1 MTAGKYKV
9 LRALNTS
16 GTVTLAENTAD
27 GRKYVLKELPEESAA
42 IYRRISQLPPQ
53 ENLMR
58 VCEILSHGERSVAVC
73 EYIEGQPL
81 DELLSSGKAFPITEL
96 RRIISQLC
104 NAVEHLHRYGIIH
117 RDVTPK
123 NIILDENLHLTLID
137 FDISRKFSGN
147 REQDTTLYGTEGFAP
162 PEQYGFQETG
172 FTADIYALGVIMK
185 LLLNACPDCP
195 PAQEVLLRKIAA
207 KCTRFVPDKR
217 YRSVGAVRR
226 AVSRSRFVVP
236 TGISAV
242 SLAVLVGVL
251 AAVSLRNSD
260 GNMPPEISQAA
271 VSSPAETTT
280 VTTAQTTVATTVST
294 SVTTEKSVT
303 ETQITTTQSTTATTS
318 KPAATTAPTTSAA
331 TVSASITTEK
341 SVPATQTSSPQT
353 TTATALKPA
362 ATTARTTAATAQTT
376 APADIP
382 QELLPHKLHK
392 SDEDNPEK
400 ITVTTKLNE
409 QGLYEDYF
417 DYAFYDDPA
426 VHGEW
431 DYCAYIP
438 LESLNSTLTADY
450 IKSRSSDEVFIFS
463 ALNIGDNGECE
474 CFLSDGAK
482 MPCESRWTNGCLICD
497 YAEGTAA
504 QSLFEITIDGE
515 EFLFAALKTG
525 DFSLENKVYNYAVYT
540 RAE

>member
-1 MTAGKYKV
+1 MTAEKYKA

-27 GRKYVLKELPEESAA
+27 GRKYVLKELPGESAA
-42 IYRRISQLPPQ
+42 IYRRILVLPPQ
-53 ENLMR
+53 ENLMC
-58 VCEILSHGERSVAVC
+58 VCEILPHGERSVAVC

-81 DELLSSGKAFPITEL
+81 DELLSSGKAFPITAL

-162 PEQYGFQETG
+162 PEQYGFRETG

-185 LLLNACPDCP
+185 LLLNSCPDCP
-195 PAQEVLLRKIAA
+195 PVQEVMLRKIAA
-207 KCTRFVPDKR
+207 KCTQFVPDKR
-217 YRSVGAVRR
+217 YRSAGAVRR

-236 TGISAV
+236 AGISAA

-251 AAVSLRNSD
+251 AAVLLRNS
-260 GNMPPEISQAA
+260 GSNIPPEISQSA
-271 VSSPAETTT
+271 VSSPAETTA
-280 VTTAQTTVATTVST
+280 VTTAQTTSAMAVST
-294 SVTTEKSVT
+294 
-303 ETQITTTQSTTATTS
+303 
-318 KPAATTAPTTSAA
+318 
-331 TVSASITTEK
+331 SITTEK
-341 SVPATQTSSPQT
+341 SVPETQISTTQTTTVTTTAKTSKQAVSTAQT
-353 TTATALKPA
+353 TSTTTSKPAKTTTRTTATA
-362 ATTARTTAATAQTT
+362 AQTT
-376 APADIP
+376 APAEIP
-382 QELLPHKLHK
+382 QELLPHELHR
-392 SDEDNPEK
+392 SDEDNPDK
-400 ITVTTKLNE
+400 ITVTTRLNE

-426 VHGEW
+426 VHGKW

-438 LESLNSTLTADY
+438 LEALNSTLTADY
-450 IKSRSSDEVFIFS
+450 IRNRRSDEIFIFS
-463 ALNIGDNGECE
+463 ALNISDNGECE
-474 CFLSDGAK
+474 CFLSDGSK
-482 MPCESRWTNGCLICD
+482 TPCESRWTNGCLICD

-525 DFSLENKVYNYAVYT
+525 DFSRENKVYNYAVYT

>member
-1 MTAGKYKV
+1 MTAEKYKA
-9 LRALNTS
+9 LRVLNTS
-16 GTVTLAENTAD
+16 GTVTLAENAAD
-27 GRKYVLKELPEESAA
+27 GRKYVLKELPGESAP
-42 IYRRISQLPPQ
+42 IYRRISVLPPQ

-73 EYIEGQPL
+73 EYVEGQPL
-81 DELLSSGKAFPITEL
+81 DELLSSGKTFPIIAL

-104 NAVEHLHRYGIIH
+104 NAVERLHRYGIIH

-162 PEQYGFQETG
+162 PEQYGFRETG

-185 LLLNACPDCP
+185 LLLNSCPDCP
-195 PAQEVLLRKIAA
+195 PAQEVMLRKIAA

-217 YRSVGAVRR
+217 YRSAGAVRR

-236 TGISAV
+236 AGISAA

-251 AAVSLRNSD
+251 TVLSLRNY
-260 GNMPPEISQAA
+260 GENMPPEIPQVS
-271 VSSPAETTT
+271 VSSTSATTAI
-280 VTTAQTTVATTVST
+280 TTAQTTSVTTVGT
-294 SVTTEKSVT
+294 SITTEKSVP
-303 ETQITTTQSTTATTS
+303 ETMISTTQTTTATTTAQTSKQAVSTAQTTSTTTS
-318 KPAATTAPTTSAA
+318 KPAATTAL
-331 TVSASITTEK
+331 
-341 SVPATQTSSPQT
+341 
-353 TTATALKPA
+353 TTATA
-362 ATTARTTAATAQTT
+362 AQTT
-376 APADIP
+376 APAEIP
-382 QELLPHKLHK
+382 QELLPHELHR
-392 SDEDNPEK
+392 SDEDNPDK

-438 LESLNSTLTADY
+438 LEALNSTLTADY
-450 IKSRSSDEVFIFS
+450 IRSRSSDEIFIFS
-463 ALNIGDNGECE
+463 ALNISDNGECE
-474 CFLSDGAK
+474 CFLPDGIK
-482 MPCESRWTNGCLICD
+482 MSWKSRWTNGYLICD

-504 QSLFEITIDGE
+504 QCLFKITIDGE

-525 DFSLENKVYNYAVYT
+525 DFSRENMVYNYAVYT

>member
-1 MTAGKYKV
+1 MTAGKYKA

-16 GTVTLAENTAD
+16 GTVTLAENAAD
-27 GRKYVLKELPEESAA
+27 GRKYVLKELPRESAA
-42 IYRRISQLPPQ
+42 IYRRISELPPQ

-58 VCEILSHGERSVAVC
+58 VCEILLHGKRSVAVC

-81 DELLSSGKAFPITEL
+81 DELLSSGKTFPITAL

-162 PEQYGFQETG
+162 PEQYGFRETG

-185 LLLNACPDCP
+185 LLLNSCPDCP
-195 PAQEVLLRKIAA
+195 PSQEVMLRKIAA

-217 YRSVGAVRR
+217 YRSAGAVRR
-226 AVSRSRFVVP
+226 AVVRSQFAVP
-236 TGISAV
+236 AGISAA

-251 AAVSLRNSD
+251 AAVLLRNSG
-260 GNMPPEISQAA
+260 GNIPPGISQVA
-271 VSSPAETTT
+271 VSSTNATTAI
-280 VTTAQTTVATTVST
+280 TTAQTT
-294 SVTTEKSVT
+294 
-303 ETQITTTQSTTATTS
+303 
-318 KPAATTAPTTSAA
+318 SAMA
-331 TVSASITTEK
+331 VGTSITTEK
-341 SVPATQTSSPQT
+341 SVPETQISNTQT
-353 TTATALKPA
+353 TTAMISKPA
-362 ATTARTTAATAQTT
+362 TTTARTTVTTAQPT

-382 QELLPHKLHK
+382 QELLPHELHR
-392 SDEDNPEK
+392 SDEDNPDK

-431 DYCAYIP
+431 NYCAYIP
-438 LESLNSTLTADY
+438 LEALNSTLTAYY
-450 IKSRSSDEVFIFS
+450 IRNRKSDEVFIFS

-474 CFLSDGAK
+474 CFLSDGSK
-482 MPCESRWTNGCLICD
+482 TPCESRWTNGYLICE
-497 YAEGTAA
+497 YAEGPAA
-504 QSLFEITIDGE
+504 QCLFEITIDGE

-525 DFSLENKVYNYAVYT
+525 DFSRENKVYNYAVYT

>member
-1 MTAGKYKV
+1 MTAGKYKA

-27 GRKYVLKELPEESAA
+27 GIKYVLKELTGESAA
-42 IYRRISQLPPQ
+42 IYRRISELPPQ

-58 VCEILSHGERSVAVC
+58 VCEIFPHGERSVAVC
-73 EYIEGQPL
+73 EYVEGQPL
-81 DELLSSGKAFPITEL
+81 DELLSSGKTFPITAL

-123 NIILDENLHLTLID
+123 NVILDENLHLTLID

-162 PEQYGFQETG
+162 PEQYGFRETG

-195 PAQEVLLRKIAA
+195 PVQEVMLRKIAA

-217 YRSVGAVRR
+217 YRSAGKIRR

-236 TGISAV
+236 AGISAA

-251 AAVSLRNSD
+251 TAVLLRNY
-260 GNMPPEISQAA
+260 GENMPPEIPQTS
-271 VSSPAETTT
+271 VSSPAETTA
-280 VTTAQTTVATTVST
+280 VTTVQ
-294 SVTTEKSVT
+294 
-303 ETQITTTQSTTATTS
+303 
-318 KPAATTAPTTSAA
+318 TTSATA
-331 TVSASITTEK
+331 VSTSITTEK
-341 SVPATQTSSPQT
+341 SVAETQISNAQTTPTTTPTQTS
-353 TTATALKPA
+353 KPA
-362 ATTARTTAATAQTT
+362 VTTAQTT
-376 APADIP
+376 SATTSKPAETTDRTNATTAPAEIP
-382 QELLPHKLHK
+382 QELLPHELHR
-392 SDEDNPEK
+392 SDEDNPDK

-409 QGLYEDYF
+409 QGIYEDYF
-417 DYAFYDDPA
+417 NYAFYDDPA

-431 DYCAYIP
+431 NYCTYIP
-438 LESLNSTLTADY
+438 LEALNSTLTAEY
-450 IKSRSSDEVFIFS
+450 IRNRRSDEIFIFS

-474 CFLSDGAK
+474 CFLSDGSK
-482 MPCESRWTNGCLICD
+482 TPCESRWTNGYLICD

-504 QSLFEITIDGE
+504 QCLFEITIDGE
-515 EFLFAALKTG
+515 DFLFAALKTG
-525 DFSLENKVYNYAVYT
+525 DFSRENKVYNYAVYT

>member
-1 MTAGKYKV
+1 MTAGKYKA

-16 GTVTLAENTAD
+16 GTVTLAENAAD
-27 GRKYVLKELPEESAA
+27 GRKYVLKELPKESAP
-42 IYRRISQLPPQ
+42 IYRRISELPPQ

-58 VCEILSHGERSVAVC
+58 VCEILLHGERSVAVC
-73 EYIEGQPL
+73 EYVEGQPL
-81 DELLSSGKAFPITEL
+81 DEFLSSGKAFPTAEL

-123 NIILDENLHLTLID
+123 NIILDENLHITLID

-162 PEQYGFQETG
+162 PEQYGFRETG

-185 LLLNACPDCP
+185 LLLNSCPDCP
-195 PAQEVLLRKIAA
+195 PVQEVLLRKIAA

-217 YRSVGAVRR
+217 YGSAGAVRR

-236 TGISAV
+236 AGISAA

-251 AAVSLRNSD
+251 AVLSLQNY
-260 GNMPPEISQAA
+260 GENMPPEIQQVS
-271 VSSPAETTT
+271 VSSTSATTAI
-280 VTTAQTTVATTVST
+280 TTAQTTSVTTVST
-294 SVTTEKSVT
+294 
-303 ETQITTTQSTTATTS
+303 
-318 KPAATTAPTTSAA
+318 
-331 TVSASITTEK
+331 SITTEK
-341 SVPATQTSSPQT
+341 SVPETQISTAQT
-353 TTATALKPA
+353 TSATTSKPA
-362 ATTARTTAATAQTT
+362 AATAQTT
-376 APADIP
+376 ASAEIP
-382 QELLPHKLHK
+382 QDLLPHELHR
-392 SDEDNPEK
+392 SDEDNPDK

-417 DYAFYDDPA
+417 NYAFYDDPA

-431 DYCAYIP
+431 DYCTYIP
-438 LESLNSTLTADY
+438 LEALNSTLTADY
-450 IKSRSSDEVFIFS
+450 IRSRSSEEVFIFS
-463 ALNIGDNGECE
+463 ALNISDNGECE
-474 CFLSDGAK
+474 CFLSDGSK
-482 MPCESRWTNGCLICD
+482 TPCESRWTNGYLICD

-525 DFSLENKVYNYAVYT
+525 DFSRENKVHNYAVYT

>member
-1 MTAGKYKV
+1 MTAGKYKA

-27 GRKYVLKELPEESAA
+27 GRKYVLKELPEESAP
-42 IYRRISQLPPQ
+42 IYRQISQLPPQ
-53 ENLMR
+53 ENLMQVREIFRQNER
-58 VCEILSHGERSVAVC
+58 VIAVC
-73 EYIEGQPL
+73 EYVEGQPL
-81 DELLSSGKAFPITEL
+81 DELLSSGKTFPTAEL

-162 PEQYGFQETG
+162 PEQYGFRETG

-185 LLLNACPDCP
+185 LMLNSCPDCP
-195 PAQEVLLRKIAA
+195 PAQEVMLRKIAA

-217 YRSVGAVRR
+217 YRSAGAVRR

-236 TGISAV
+236 AGISAA
-242 SLAVLVGVL
+242 SLAVLVGALAVL
-251 AAVSLRNSD
+251 SLRNY
-260 GNMPPEISQAA
+260 GENMPPEIPQVS
-271 VSSPAETTT
+271 VSSTNATTAT
-280 VTTAQTTVATTVST
+280 TTAQTTSATTVGT
-294 SVTTEKSVT
+294 
-303 ETQITTTQSTTATTS
+303 
-318 KPAATTAPTTSAA
+318 
-331 TVSASITTEK
+331 SITTEK
-341 SVPATQTSSPQT
+341 SVPETQISTAQT
-353 TTATALKPA
+353 TTAMPSKPA
-362 ATTARTTAATAQTT
+362 VITARTTATTAQTT
-376 APADIP
+376 APAEIP
-382 QELLPHKLHK
+382 QELLPHKLHR
-392 SDEDNPEK
+392 SDEDNPDK

-431 DYCAYIP
+431 NYCTYIP
-438 LESLNSTLTADY
+438 LEALNSTLTADY
-450 IKSRSSDEVFIFS
+450 IRSRSSDEVFIFS

-474 CFLSDGAK
+474 CYLSDGSK
-482 MPCESRWTNGCLICD
+482 TPCESRWTNGCLICD
-497 YAEGTAA
+497 YAEGTVV
-504 QSLFEITIDGE
+504 QDLFEITIDGE

-525 DFSLENKVYNYAVYT
+525 DFSRENKVYNYAVYT

>member
-1 MTAGKYKV
+1 MTAEKYKA

-27 GRKYVLKELPEESAA
+27 GRKYVLKELPGESAA
-42 IYRRISQLPPQ
+42 MYRRISELPPQ
-53 ENLMR
+53 ENLMQVR
-58 VCEILSHGERSVAVC
+58 EIFRQNERTIAVC
-73 EYIEGQPL
+73 GFIEGQPL
-81 DELLSSGKAFPITEL
+81 DEFLSSGKAFPITEL

-123 NIILDENLHLTLID
+123 NVILDENLHLTLID

-162 PEQYGFQETG
+162 PEQYGFRETG

-195 PAQEVLLRKIAA
+195 PAQEVMLRKIAA

-217 YRSVGAVRR
+217 YRSAGAVRR
-226 AVSRSRFVVP
+226 AAVRSQFAVP
-236 TGISAV
+236 AGISVA

-251 AAVSLRNSD
+251 AVLSLRNHDENVS
-260 GNMPPEISQAA
+260 PEIPQAT
-271 VSSPAETTT
+271 VSSPVETTA
-280 VTTAQTTVATTVST
+280 VTTAQTTSATAVGT
-294 SVTTEKSVT
+294 SVTTEKSVP
-303 ETQITTTQSTTATTS
+303 ETQVSTT
-318 KPAATTAPTTSAA
+318 
-331 TVSASITTEK
+331 
-341 SVPATQTSSPQT
+341 QT
-353 TTATALKPA
+353 TTATTTAQTSKQAVTTAQTTSTTNSKPA
-362 ATTARTTAATAQTT
+362 VTTARTTATTAQTT
-376 APADIP
+376 APAEIV
-382 QELLPHKLHK
+382 QELLPHELNR
-392 SDEDNPEK
+392 SDEDNPDK

-431 DYCAYIP
+431 DYCTYLP

-450 IKSRSSDEVFIFS
+450 IRNRKSDEIFIFS
-463 ALNIGDNGECE
+463 ALTIGDNGECE
-474 CFLSDGAK
+474 CFLSDGSK
-482 MPCESRWTNGCLICD
+482 TPCESRWTNGCLICD

-525 DFSLENKVYNYAVYT
+525 DFSRENKVYNYAVYT

>member
-1 MTAGKYKV
+1 MTAGKYKA

-16 GTVTLAENTAD
+16 GTVTLAENSAD
-27 GRKYVLKELPEESAA
+27 GIKYVLKELPEESAP

-58 VCEILSHGERSVAVC
+58 VCEILPHGERSVAVC

-81 DELLSSGKAFPITEL
+81 DELLSSGKTFPITAL

-162 PEQYGFQETG
+162 PEQYGFRETG

-185 LLLNACPDCP
+185 LLLNSCPDCP
-195 PAQEVLLRKIAA
+195 PAQEVMLRKIAA
-207 KCTRFVPDKR
+207 KCTQFVPDKR
-217 YRSVGAVRR
+217 YMSAGAVRR
-226 AVSRSRFVVP
+226 AVVRSQFAVP
-236 TGISAV
+236 AGISVA

-251 AAVSLRNSD
+251 TVLSLRNY
-260 GNMPPEISQAA
+260 GENMPPEIPQVS
-271 VSSPAETTT
+271 VSSTSAITTI
-280 VTTAQTTVATTVST
+280 TTAQTTSATTVST
-294 SVTTEKSVT
+294 
-303 ETQITTTQSTTATTS
+303 
-318 KPAATTAPTTSAA
+318 
-331 TVSASITTEK
+331 SITTEK
-341 SVPATQTSSPQT
+341 SVPETQISTTQT
-353 TTATALKPA
+353 TTATTTAQTSKQAVSTAQTTSTTTSKPA
-362 ATTARTTAATAQTT
+362 AATAQTT
-376 APADIP
+376 APAEIP
-382 QELLPHKLHK
+382 QELLPHELHK
-392 SDEDNPEK
+392 SDEDNPDK
-400 ITVTTKLNE
+400 ITVTTRLNE

-417 DYAFYDDPA
+417 NYAFYDDTA

-431 DYCAYIP
+431 DYCTYIP
-438 LESLNSTLTADY
+438 LETLNSTLTADY
-450 IKSRSSDEVFIFS
+450 IRNRKSDEIFIFS
-463 ALNIGDNGECE
+463 ALNISDNGECE
-474 CFLSDGAK
+474 CFLSDGSK
-482 MPCESRWTNGCLICD
+482 TPCESRWTNGYLICE
-497 YAEGTAA
+497 YGEGTAA

-525 DFSLENKVYNYAVYT
+525 DFSRENKVYNYAVYT

>member
-1 MTAGKYKV
+1 MTAGKYKA

-27 GRKYVLKELPEESAA
+27 GRKYVLKELHGESAA
-42 IYRRISQLPPQ
+42 IYRRISELPPQ

-58 VCEILSHGERSVAVC
+58 VCEILPHGERSVAVC

-81 DELLSSGKAFPITEL
+81 DEFLSSGKAFPITEL

-123 NIILDENLHLTLID
+123 NVILDENLHLTLID

-162 PEQYGFQETG
+162 PEQYGFRETG

-185 LLLNACPDCP
+185 LLLNSCPDCP
-195 PAQEVLLRKIAA
+195 PVQEVMLRKIAA

-217 YRSVGAVRR
+217 YRSAGAVRR

-236 TGISAV
+236 AGISAA

-251 AAVSLRNSD
+251 AVLSLRNY
-260 GNMPPEISQAA
+260 GENMPPEIPQTS
-271 VSSPAETTT
+271 VSSPAETTA
-280 VTTAQTTVATTVST
+280 VTTAQTTSAMAVST
-294 SVTTEKSVT
+294 
-303 ETQITTTQSTTATTS
+303 
-318 KPAATTAPTTSAA
+318 
-331 TVSASITTEK
+331 SITTEK
-341 SVPATQTSSPQT
+341 SVPETQISTAQT
-353 TTATALKPA
+353 TTATTSAQTSKQAVTTAQTTSTTTSKPA
-362 ATTARTTAATAQTT
+362 AATAQTT
-376 APADIP
+376 ASAEIP
-382 QELLPHKLHK
+382 QELLPHELHK
-392 SDEDNPEK
+392 SDEDNPDK
-400 ITVTTKLNE
+400 ITVTTKPNE

-438 LESLNSTLTADY
+438 LEALNSTLTADY
-450 IKSRSSDEVFIFS
+450 IRSRSSDEVFIFS

-474 CFLSDGAK
+474 CFLSDGSK
-482 MPCESRWTNGCLICD
+482 TPCESRWTNGYLICD

-504 QSLFEITIDGE
+504 QCLFEITIDGE
-515 EFLFAALKTG
+515 DFLFAALKTG
-525 DFSLENKVYNYAVYT
+525 DFSRENKVYNYAVYT

>member
-1 MTAGKYKV
+1 MTAEKYKA

-27 GRKYVLKELPEESAA
+27 GRKYVLKELSEESAA
-42 IYRRISQLPPQ
+42 IYCRISELPPQ

-58 VCEILSHGERSVAVC
+58 VCEILLHGERSVAVC
-73 EYIEGQPL
+73 EYVEGQPL

-162 PEQYGFQETG
+162 PEQYGFRETG

-185 LLLNACPDCP
+185 LLLNSCPDCP
-195 PAQEVLLRKIAA
+195 PAQEVMLRKIAA

-217 YRSVGAVRR
+217 YRSAGAVRR

-236 TGISAV
+236 AGISAA

-251 AAVSLRNSD
+251 TVLSLQNY
-260 GNMPPEISQAA
+260 GENMPPEIPQVS
-271 VSSPAETTT
+271 VSSTSATTAI
-280 VTTAQTTVATTVST
+280 TTAQTTSVTTVGT
-294 SVTTEKSVT
+294 SITTEKSVP
-303 ETQITTTQSTTATTS
+303 ETMISTTQTTTATTTAQTSKQAVSTAQTTSTTTS
-318 KPAATTAPTTSAA
+318 KPAATTAL
-331 TVSASITTEK
+331 
-341 SVPATQTSSPQT
+341 
-353 TTATALKPA
+353 TTATA
-362 ATTARTTAATAQTT
+362 AQTT
-376 APADIP
+376 APAEIP
-382 QELLPHKLHK
+382 QELLPHELHR
-392 SDEDNPEK
+392 SDEDNPDK

-409 QGLYEDYF
+409 QELYEDYF

-426 VHGEW
+426 VHGKW

-438 LESLNSTLTADY
+438 LEALNSTLTADY
-450 IKSRSSDEVFIFS
+450 IRSRSSDEIFIFS
-463 ALNIGDNGECE
+463 ALNIGNSGECE
-474 CFLSDGAK
+474 CFLPDGTK
-482 MPCESRWTNGCLICD
+482 MSWKSRWTNGYLIGD

-525 DFSLENKVYNYAVYT
+525 DFSRENKVYNYAVYT

>member
-1 MTAGKYKV
+1 MTAGKYKA
-9 LRALNTS
+9 LRVLNTS

-27 GRKYVLKELPEESAA
+27 GRKYVLKELPGESAA
-42 IYRRISQLPPQ
+42 IYRCISELLPQ

-58 VCEILSHGERSVAVC
+58 VCEILLHGERSVAVC

-81 DELLSSGKAFPITEL
+81 DEFLSSGKAFPITAL

-104 NAVEHLHRYGIIH
+104 NAVGHLHRYGIIH

-162 PEQYGFQETG
+162 PEQYGFRETG

-185 LLLNACPDCP
+185 LLLNSCPDCP
-195 PAQEVLLRKIAA
+195 PAQEVMLRKIAA

-217 YRSVGAVRR
+217 YRSAGAVRR
-226 AVSRSRFVVP
+226 AVGRSRFAVP
-236 TGISAV
+236 AGISAA
-242 SLAVLVGVL
+242 SLAVMVGVL
-251 AAVSLRNSD
+251 AVLSLRNY
-260 GNMPPEISQAA
+260 GENMPPEIPQVS

-280 VTTAQTTVATTVST
+280 VTTAQTTSATTTAQT
-294 SVTTEKSVT
+294 SKQAV
-303 ETQITTTQSTTATTS
+303 TTTQTTSTTTS
-318 KPAATTAPTTSAA
+318 KPAKTTPRTTATTAPA
-331 TVSASITTEK
+331 E
-341 SVPATQTSSPQT
+341 
-353 TTATALKPA
+353 
-362 ATTARTTAATAQTT
+362 
-376 APADIP
+376 IP
-382 QELLPHKLHK
+382 QELLPHELHK
-392 SDEDNPEK
+392 SDEDNPDK
-400 ITVTTKLNE
+400 ITVTTRLNE

-426 VHGEW
+426 VHGKW

-438 LESLNSTLTADY
+438 LEALNSTLTADY
-450 IKSRSSDEVFIFS
+450 IRSRSSDEIFIFS
-463 ALNIGDNGECE
+463 ALNISDNGECE
-474 CFLSDGAK
+474 CFLSDGLK
-482 MPCESRWTNGCLICD
+482 TPCESRWTNGCLICD

-515 EFLFAALKTG
+515 DFLFAALKTG
-525 DFSLENKVYNYAVYT
+525 DFSRENKVYNYAVYT

>member
-1 MTAGKYKV
+1 MTAGKYKA

-16 GTVTLAENTAD
+16 GTVTLAENAAD
-27 GRKYVLKELPEESAA
+27 GRKYVLKELPGESAA
-42 IYRRISQLPPQ
+42 IYRRISELPPQ

-58 VCEILSHGERSVAVC
+58 VCEILLHGERPVAVC
-73 EYIEGQPL
+73 EYVEGQPL
-81 DELLSSGKAFPITEL
+81 DELLSSGKTFPITEL

-104 NAVEHLHRYGIIH
+104 NAVEQLHRYGIIH

-162 PEQYGFQETG
+162 PEQYGFRETG

-195 PAQEVLLRKIAA
+195 PAQEVVLRKIAA

-217 YRSVGAVRR
+217 YRSAGAVRR

-236 TGISAV
+236 AGISAA

-251 AAVSLRNSD
+251 TVLSLQNY
-260 GNMPPEISQAA
+260 GENMPQEIPQIS
-271 VSSPAETTT
+271 VSSTSATTAI
-280 VTTAQTTVATTVST
+280 TTAQTTSVTTIGT
-294 SVTTEKSVT
+294 SITTEKSVP
-303 ETQITTTQSTTATTS
+303 ETQISNTQTTTETTSLQTSKPAVSTAQTTSTTTS
-318 KPAATTAPTTSAA
+318 KPAATTA
-331 TVSASITTEK
+331 
-341 SVPATQTSSPQT
+341 
-353 TTATALKPA
+353 L
-362 ATTARTTAATAQTT
+362 TTAATAQTT
-376 APADIP
+376 APAEIP
-382 QELLPHKLHK
+382 QELLPHELHR
-392 SDEDNPEK
+392 SDEDNPDK

-417 DYAFYDDPA
+417 NYAFYDDPT
-426 VHGEW
+426 VHGKW

-438 LESLNSTLTADY
+438 LEALNSTLTADY
-450 IKSRSSDEVFIFS
+450 IRNRRSDEVFIFS
-463 ALNIGDNGECE
+463 ALNISDNGECE

-482 MPCESRWTNGCLICD
+482 MSWKSRWTNGYLICD

-525 DFSLENKVYNYAVYT
+525 DFSRENKVYNYAVYT

>member
-1 MTAGKYKV
+1 MTAGKYKA

-27 GRKYVLKELPEESAA
+27 GRKYVLKELPGESAA
-42 IYRRISQLPPQ
+42 IYRRISELPPQ

-58 VCEILSHGERSVAVC
+58 VHEIISHGERSVAVC
-73 EYIEGQPL
+73 EYVEGQPL
-81 DELLSSGKAFPITEL
+81 DELLSSGKTFPITEL

-123 NIILDENLHLTLID
+123 NVILDENLHLTLID

-162 PEQYGFQETG
+162 PEQYGFRETG

-185 LLLNACPDCP
+185 LLLNSCPDCP
-195 PAQEVLLRKIAA
+195 PAQEVMLRKIAA
-207 KCTRFVPDKR
+207 KCSRFVPDKR
-217 YRSVGAVRR
+217 YRSAGAVRR

-236 TGISAV
+236 AGISVA
-242 SLAVLVGVL
+242 SLAVLVGALAVL
-251 AAVSLRNSD
+251 SLRNY
-260 GNMPPEISQAA
+260 GENMPPEIPQVP

-280 VTTAQTTVATTVST
+280 ATTAQTTSATTTAQTSKQAVST
-294 SVTTEKSVT
+294 AQTT
-303 ETQITTTQSTTATTS
+303 STTTS
-318 KPAATTAPTTSAA
+318 KPA
-331 TVSASITTEK
+331 K
-341 SVPATQTSSPQT
+341 T
-353 TTATALKPA
+353 TT
-362 ATTARTTAATAQTT
+362 RTTAATAQTT
-376 APADIP
+376 APAEIP
-382 QELLPHKLHK
+382 QELLPHELHK
-392 SDEDNPEK
+392 SDEDNPDK
-400 ITVTTKLNE
+400 ITVTTRLNE

-431 DYCAYIP
+431 DYCTYIP
-438 LESLNSTLTADY
+438 LEALNSTLTADY
-450 IKSRSSDEVFIFS
+450 IRSRSSDEVFIFS

-474 CFLSDGAK
+474 CYLSDGSK
-482 MPCESRWTNGCLICD
+482 TPCESRWTNGYLICD

-525 DFSLENKVYNYAVYT
+525 DFSRENKVYNYAVYT

>member
-1 MTAGKYKV
+1 MTAGKYKA
-9 LRALNTS
+9 LWALNTS

-27 GRKYVLKELPEESAA
+27 GRKYVLKELLGESAP
-42 IYRRISQLPPQ
+42 IYRRISELPPQ

-58 VCEILSHGERSVAVC
+58 VCEIFPHGERSVAVC
-73 EYIEGQPL
+73 EYVEGQPI

-162 PEQYGFQETG
+162 PEQYGFRETG

-185 LLLNACPDCP
+185 LLLNSCPDCP

-217 YRSVGAVRR
+217 YRNAGALRR
-226 AVSRSRFVVP
+226 AVSRSRFIVP
-236 TGISAV
+236 AGISAA

-251 AAVSLRNSD
+251 AAVLLRNFG
-260 GNMPPEISQAA
+260 GNIPPDISQAA
-271 VSSPAETTT
+271 VISTNATTAI
-280 VTTAQTTVATTVST
+280 TTAQTTSATTVST
-294 SVTTEKSVT
+294 
-303 ETQITTTQSTTATTS
+303 
-318 KPAATTAPTTSAA
+318 
-331 TVSASITTEK
+331 SITTEK
-341 SVPATQTSSPQT
+341 SVPETQISNTQTTTETTSLQT
-353 TTATALKPA
+353 SKPAVTTAQTTSTMTSKPAETTTRTTATA
-362 ATTARTTAATAQTT
+362 AQTT
-376 APADIP
+376 APAEIP
-382 QELLPHKLHK
+382 HELLPHELHR
-392 SDEDNPEK
+392 SDEDNPDK

-417 DYAFYDDPA
+417 NYAFYDDPT

-438 LESLNSTLTADY
+438 LEALNSTLTADY
-450 IKSRSSDEVFIFS
+450 IRSHSSDEIFIFS
-463 ALNIGDNGECE
+463 ALNISDNGECE
-474 CFLSDGAK
+474 CFLSDGSK
-482 MPCESRWTNGCLICD
+482 TPCESRWTNGHLICE

-515 EFLFAALKTG
+515 DFLFAALKTG
-525 DFSLENKVYNYAVYT
+525 DFSRENKVHNYAVYT

>member
-1 MTAGKYKV
+1 MTAGKYKA

-27 GRKYVLKELPEESAA
+27 GRKYVLKELPGESAP
-42 IYRRISQLPPQ
+42 IYRQISQLPPQ

-58 VCEILSHGERSVAVC
+58 VCEILLHGERSVAVC
-73 EYIEGQPL
+73 GFIEGQPL
-81 DELLSSGKAFPITEL
+81 DELLSSGKTFPITAL

-162 PEQYGFQETG
+162 PEQYGFRETG
-172 FTADIYALGVIMK
+172 STADIYELGVIMK
-185 LLLNACPDCP
+185 LLLNSCPDCP
-195 PAQEVLLRKIAA
+195 PAQEVMLRKIAA
-207 KCTRFVPDKR
+207 KCSRFVPDKR
-217 YRSVGAVRR
+217 YRSAGAVRR

-236 TGISAV
+236 AGISAA
-242 SLAVLVGVL
+242 SLAVLLGVL
-251 AAVSLRNSD
+251 AVLSLRNY
-260 GNMPPEISQAA
+260 GENMPPEIPQTS
-271 VSSPAETTT
+271 VSSTNATTAI
-280 VTTAQTTVATTVST
+280 TTAQTTSAMAVST
-294 SVTTEKSVT
+294 SVTTEKSVP
-303 ETQITTTQSTTATTS
+303 ETQISNT
-318 KPAATTAPTTSAA
+318 
-331 TVSASITTEK
+331 
-341 SVPATQTSSPQT
+341 QT
-353 TTATALKPA
+353 TTAITSAQTSKQAVPTAQTTSTTNSKPA
-362 ATTARTTAATAQTT
+362 VTTARTTATT
-376 APADIP
+376 APAEIP
-382 QELLPHKLHK
+382 QELLPHELHR
-392 SDEDNPEK
+392 SDEDNPDK

-417 DYAFYDDPA
+417 NYAFYDDPA

-431 DYCAYIP
+431 DYCTNIP
-438 LESLNSTLTADY
+438 LESFNSTLTADY
-450 IKSRSSDEVFIFS
+450 IRNRRLDEIFIFS
-463 ALNIGDNGECE
+463 SLNISDNGECE
-474 CFLSDGAK
+474 CFLSDGSK
-482 MPCESRWTNGCLICD
+482 TPCESRWTNGYLICE

-525 DFSLENKVYNYAVYT
+525 DFSRENKVYNYAVYT

>member
-1 MTAGKYKV
+1 LTAGKYKA

-42 IYRRISQLPPQ
+42 IYRRISELPPQ

-58 VCEILSHGERSVAVC
+58 VREILPHGEHSVAVC
-73 EYIEGQPL
+73 EYIEGQTL
-81 DELLSSGKAFPITEL
+81 DELLTSGKGFPITAL
-96 RRIISQLC
+96 RRIIPQLC

-162 PEQYGFQETG
+162 PEQYGFRETES
-172 FTADIYALGVIMK
+172 TADIYAIGVIMK
-185 LLLNACPDCP
+185 LLLNVCPDCP
-195 PAQEVLLRKIAA
+195 PAQEVQLRKIAA

-217 YRSVGAVRR
+217 YRSARAVRR
-226 AVSRSRFVVP
+226 AVWRSRFVVP
-236 TGISAV
+236 AGISVA

-251 AAVSLRNSD
+251 AVVSLRNY
-260 GNMPPEISQAA
+260 GENMPPEIPQAA

-280 VTTAQTTVATTVST
+280 VTTAQTASATAVST
-294 SVTTEKSVT
+294 SVTTP
-303 ETQITTTQSTTATTS
+303 ETQISTTQATTATTS
-318 KPAATTAPTTSAA
+318 AQTSNPAATT
-331 TVSASITTEK
+331 VH
-341 SVPATQTSSPQT
+341 
-353 TTATALKPA
+353 TTATTAL
-362 ATTARTTAATAQTT
+362 TI
-376 APADIP
+376 APAEIP
-382 QELLPHKLHK
+382 QELLPHELHK
-392 SDEDNPEK
+392 SDEDNPDK
-400 ITVTTKLNE
+400 ITVTTRLNE

-438 LESLNSTLTADY
+438 LEALNSTLTADY
-450 IKSRSSDEVFIFS
+450 IRSRSSDEIFIFS

-474 CFLSDGAK
+474 CFLSDGSK
-482 MPCESRWTNGCLICD
+482 MPCESRWTNGYLICD
-497 YAEGTAA
+497 YVDGTAV
-504 QSLFEITIDGE
+504 QCLFEITIDGE

-525 DFSLENKVYNYAVYT
+525 DFSRENMVYNYAVYT

>member
-1 MTAGKYKV
+1 MTAGKYKA

-16 GTVTLAENTAD
+16 GTVTLAENAAD
-27 GRKYVLKELPEESAA
+27 GRKYVLKELPGESAA
-42 IYRRISQLPPQ
+42 MYRRISELPPQ
-53 ENLMR
+53 ENLMC
-58 VCEILSHGERSVAVC
+58 VCEILPHGERSVAVC
-73 EYIEGQPL
+73 EYVEGQPL
-81 DELLSSGKAFPITEL
+81 DELLSSGKTFPITAL

-162 PEQYGFQETG
+162 PEQYGFRETG

-185 LLLNACPDCP
+185 LLLNSCPDCP

-207 KCTRFVPDKR
+207 KCTQFVPDKR
-217 YRSVGAVRR
+217 YRSAGAVRR
-226 AVSRSRFVVP
+226 AVSRSQFTVP
-236 TGISAV
+236 AGISAA

-251 AAVSLRNSD
+251 AAVLLQNY
-260 GNMPPEISQAA
+260 GENMPPEIPQVS
-271 VSSPAETTT
+271 VSSTSAI
-280 VTTAQTTVATTVST
+280 TA
-294 SVTTEKSVT
+294 
-303 ETQITTTQSTTATTS
+303 ITTTQ
-318 KPAATTAPTTSAA
+318 TTSATA
-331 TVSASITTEK
+331 VGTSITTEK
-341 SVPATQTSSPQT
+341 SVPETQISNTQ
-353 TTATALKPA
+353 TTAT
-362 ATTARTTAATAQTT
+362 TAQPT

-382 QELLPHKLHK
+382 QELLPHELHK
-392 SDEDNPEK
+392 SDENNPDK

-431 DYCAYIP
+431 NYCAYIP
-438 LESLNSTLTADY
+438 LEALNSTLTADY
-450 IKSRSSDEVFIFS
+450 IRNRRSDEIFIFS
-463 ALNIGDNGECE
+463 ALNISDNGECE
-474 CFLSDGAK
+474 CFLSDGSK

-504 QSLFEITIDGE
+504 QCLFEITIDGE

-525 DFSLENKVYNYAVYT
+525 DFSRENKVYNYAVYT

>member
-1 MTAGKYKV
+1 MTAGKYKA

-27 GRKYVLKELPEESAA
+27 GRKYVLKELPWESAP
-42 IYRRISQLPPQ
+42 IYRRISELPPQ

-58 VCEILSHGERSVAVC
+58 VCEISNQNERVIAVC

-217 YRSVGAVRR
+217 YRSAGAVRR

-236 TGISAV
+236 AGISAA

-251 AAVSLRNSD
+251 TVLSLRNY
-260 GNMPPEISQAA
+260 GENMPPEIPQVS
-271 VSSPAETTT
+271 VSSPVETTPA
-280 VTTAQTTVATTVST
+280 TTAQTTSATTVGT
-294 SVTTEKSVT
+294 SITTEKSVP
-303 ETQITTTQSTTATTS
+303 ETQISTAQTTSATTS
-318 KPAATTAPTTSAA
+318 KPAATTAQP
-331 TVSASITTEK
+331 
-341 SVPATQTSSPQT
+341 
-353 TTATALKPA
+353 
-362 ATTARTTAATAQTT
+362 T

-382 QELLPHKLHK
+382 QELLPHELHK
-392 SDEDNPEK
+392 SDEDNTDK

-417 DYAFYDDPA
+417 NYAFYDDPA

-431 DYCAYIP
+431 DYCTYIP
-438 LESLNSTLTADY
+438 LEALNSTLTADY
-450 IKSRSSDEVFIFS
+450 IRNRKSDEIFIFS
-463 ALNIGDNGECE
+463 ALNISDNGECE
-474 CFLSDGAK
+474 CFLSDGSK
-482 MPCESRWTNGCLICD
+482 TPCESRWTNGYLICD

-525 DFSLENKVYNYAVYT
+525 DFSRENKVYNYSVYT

>member
-1 MTAGKYKV
+1 MTAGNYKA

-16 GTVTLAENTAD
+16 GTITLAENTAD
-27 GRKYVLKELPEESAA
+27 GRKYVLKELPGESAA
-42 IYRRISQLPPQ
+42 IYRRISELPPQ

-58 VCEILSHGERSVAVC
+58 VHEIISHGERSVAVC
-73 EYIEGQPL
+73 EYVEGQPL
-81 DELLSSGKAFPITEL
+81 DELLSSGKTFPITAL

-123 NIILDENLHLTLID
+123 NVILDENLHLTLID

-162 PEQYGFQETG
+162 PEQYGFRETG

-185 LLLNACPDCP
+185 LLINACPDCP
-195 PAQEVLLRKIAA
+195 PVQEVMLRKIAA

-217 YRSVGAVRR
+217 YRSAGAVRS
-226 AVSRSRFVVP
+226 AVSRSRFAV
-236 TGISAV
+236 TAGISVA
-242 SLAVLVGVL
+242 SLAVLLGVL
-251 AAVSLRNSD
+251 AVLSLRNY
-260 GNMPPEISQAA
+260 GENMPPEIPQTS
-271 VSSPAETTT
+271 VSSTNATTAI
-280 VTTAQTTVATTVST
+280 TTAQTTSAMAVST
-294 SVTTEKSVT
+294 SVTTEKSVP
-303 ETQITTTQSTTATTS
+303 ETQISNTQTTTAITSAQTSKQAVPTSQTTSATTS
-318 KPAATTAPTTSAA
+318 KPAATT
-331 TVSASITTEK
+331 V
-341 SVPATQTSSPQT
+341 
-353 TTATALKPA
+353 
-362 ATTARTTAATAQTT
+362 RTTAATAQTT
-376 APADIP
+376 VPAEIP
-382 QELLPHKLHK
+382 QELLPHELHK
-392 SDEDNPEK
+392 SDEDNPDQ

-417 DYAFYDDPA
+417 NYAFYDDPA

-450 IKSRSSDEVFIFS
+450 IRNRRSDEIFIFS
-463 ALNIGDNGECE
+463 ALNICDNGECE
-474 CFLSDGAK
+474 CFLSDGSE
-482 MPCESRWTNGCLICD
+482 MPWQSRWTNGYLICD

-504 QSLFEITIDGE
+504 QCLFEITIDGE

-525 DFSLENKVYNYAVYT
+525 DFSRENKVYNYAVYT

>member
-1 MTAGKYKV
+1 MTAGKYKA

-27 GRKYVLKELPEESAA
+27 GRKYVMKELPGESAA
-42 IYRRISQLPPQ
+42 IYRRISDLPPQ
-53 ENLMR
+53 KNLMR
-58 VCEILSHGERSVAVC
+58 VCEILSYGERSVAVC
-73 EYIEGQPL
+73 EYVEGQPL
-81 DELLSSGKAFPITEL
+81 DELLSSGKTFPITEL

-162 PEQYGFQETG
+162 PEQYGFRETG
-172 FTADIYALGVIMK
+172 STADIYELGVIMK
-185 LLLNACPDCP
+185 LLLNSCPDCP
-195 PAQEVLLRKIAA
+195 PAQEVMLRKIAA
-207 KCTRFVPDKR
+207 KCSRFVPDKR
-217 YRSVGAVRR
+217 YRSAGAVRR

-236 TGISAV
+236 AGISAA
-242 SLAVLVGVL
+242 SLAVLLGVL
-251 AAVSLRNSD
+251 AVLSLRNY
-260 GNMPPEISQAA
+260 GENMPPEIPQTS
-271 VSSPAETTT
+271 VSSTNATTAI
-280 VTTAQTTVATTVST
+280 TTAQTTSAMAVST
-294 SVTTEKSVT
+294 SVTTEKSVP
-303 ETQITTTQSTTATTS
+303 ETQISNT
-318 KPAATTAPTTSAA
+318 
-331 TVSASITTEK
+331 
-341 SVPATQTSSPQT
+341 QT
-353 TTATALKPA
+353 TTAITSAQTSKQAVPTAQTTSTTNSKPA
-362 ATTARTTAATAQTT
+362 VTTARTTATT
-376 APADIP
+376 APAEIP
-382 QELLPHKLHK
+382 QELLPHELHR
-392 SDEDNPEK
+392 SDEDNPDK

-417 DYAFYDDPA
+417 NYAFYDDPA

-431 DYCAYIP
+431 DYCTNIP
-438 LESLNSTLTADY
+438 LESFNSTLTADY
-450 IKSRSSDEVFIFS
+450 IRNRRLDEIFIFS
-463 ALNIGDNGECE
+463 ALNISDNGECE
-474 CFLSDGAK
+474 CFLSDGSK
-482 MPCESRWTNGCLICD
+482 TPCESRWTNGYLICE

-525 DFSLENKVYNYAVYT
+525 DFSRENKVYNYAVYT

>member
-1 MTAGKYKV
+1 MTAGKYKA

-27 GRKYVLKELPEESAA
+27 GRKYVLKELPGESAA
-42 IYRRISQLPPQ
+42 IYRCISELLPQ

-58 VCEILSHGERSVAVC
+58 VCEILLHGERSVAVC
-73 EYIEGQPL
+73 EYVEGQLL
-81 DELLSSGKAFPITEL
+81 DELLSSGKTFPITEL

-123 NIILDENLHLTLID
+123 NVILDENLHLTLID

-162 PEQYGFQETG
+162 PEQYGFRETG

-185 LLLNACPDCP
+185 LLLNSCPDCP
-195 PAQEVLLRKIAA
+195 PAQEVRLRKIAA

-217 YRSVGAVRR
+217 YSSAGAVRR

-236 TGISAV
+236 AGISAA

-251 AAVSLRNSD
+251 TVLSLQNY
-260 GNMPPEISQAA
+260 GENMPPEIPQVS
-271 VSSPAETTT
+271 VSSTSATTAI
-280 VTTAQTTVATTVST
+280 TTAQTTSAMAVST
-294 SVTTEKSVT
+294 SITTEKSVP
-303 ETQITTTQSTTATTS
+303 ETQISTTQTTSATTS
-318 KPAATTAPTTSAA
+318 KPAATA
-331 TVSASITTEK
+331 
-341 SVPATQTSSPQT
+341 
-353 TTATALKPA
+353 
-362 ATTARTTAATAQTT
+362 AQTT
-376 APADIP
+376 APAEIP
-382 QELLPHKLHK
+382 QELLPHELHK
-392 SDEDNPEK
+392 SDEDNPDK
-400 ITVTTKLNE
+400 ITVTTRLNE
-409 QGLYEDYF
+409 QGFYEDYF

-426 VHGEW
+426 VHGKW
-431 DYCAYIP
+431 DYCTYIP
-438 LESLNSTLTADY
+438 LEALNSTLTADY
-450 IKSRSSDEVFIFS
+450 IRNRRSDEIFIFS
-463 ALNIGDNGECE
+463 ALTIGDNGECE
-474 CFLSDGAK
+474 CFLSDGSK
-482 MPCESRWTNGCLICD
+482 TPCESRWTNGYLICE
-497 YAEGTAA
+497 YGEGTAA

>member
-1 MTAGKYKV
+1 MTFPAFYVTIYSTKNQEGESRLTAVKYKA

-27 GRKYVLKELPEESAA
+27 GRKYVLKELPGESAA
-42 IYRRISQLPPQ
+42 MYRRISELPPQ

-58 VCEILSHGERSVAVC
+58 VCEILLHGERSVAVC
-73 EYIEGQPL
+73 EYVEGQPL
-81 DELLSSGKAFPITEL
+81 DELLSSGKTFPITAL

-162 PEQYGFQETG
+162 PEQYGFRETG

-185 LLLNACPDCP
+185 LLLNSCPDCP
-195 PAQEVLLRKIAA
+195 PAQEVMLRKIAA

-217 YRSVGAVRR
+217 YRSAGAVRR

-236 TGISAV
+236 AGISAA

-251 AAVSLRNSD
+251 AVLSLRNY
-260 GNMPPEISQAA
+260 GENMPPEIPQVS
-271 VSSPAETTT
+271 VSSTGATTAITTAQTTSVTTVSTSITTEKSVPETQISNTQTTT
-280 VTTAQTTVATTVST
+280 ATTSAQTSKQAVTTAQTTST
-294 SVTTEKSVT
+294 
-303 ETQITTTQSTTATTS
+303 TTS
-318 KPAATTAPTTSAA
+318 KPAATTAL
-331 TVSASITTEK
+331 
-341 SVPATQTSSPQT
+341 
-353 TTATALKPA
+353 TTATA
-362 ATTARTTAATAQTT
+362 AQTT
-376 APADIP
+376 APAEIP
-382 QELLPHKLHK
+382 QELLPHELRK
-392 SDEDNPEK
+392 SDEDNADK

-417 DYAFYDDPA
+417 DYAFYNDPA
-426 VHGEW
+426 VHGKW

-450 IKSRSSDEVFIFS
+450 IRNRRSDEVFIFS
-463 ALNIGDNGECE
+463 ALNISDNGECE
-474 CFLSDGAK
+474 CFLPDGTK
-482 MPCESRWTNGCLICD
+482 MSWKSRWTNGYLICD

-504 QSLFEITIDGE
+504 QCLFEITIDGE

-525 DFSLENKVYNYAVYT
+525 DFSRENKVHNYAVYI

>member
-1 MTAGKYKV
+1 MTAGKYKA

-27 GRKYVLKELPEESAA
+27 GRKYVLKELPEESAP
-42 IYRRISQLPPQ
+42 IYRRISELPPQ

-73 EYIEGQPL
+73 EYIEGQTL
-81 DELLSSGKAFPITEL
+81 DELLSSGKTFPITEL

-162 PEQYGFQETG
+162 PEQYGFRETG

-195 PAQEVLLRKIAA
+195 PTQEVLLRKIAA

-217 YRSVGAVRR
+217 YRSAGAVRR
-226 AVSRSRFVVP
+226 AVSCSRFVVP
-236 TGISAV
+236 AGILAA

-251 AAVSLRNSD
+251 AAVLLRNY
-260 GNMPPEISQAA
+260 GENMPPEISQVA
-271 VSSPAETTT
+271 VSSTAETTA
-280 VTTAQTTVATTVST
+280 VTTAQTTSATTVGT
-294 SVTTEKSVT
+294 PVTTEKSVP
-303 ETQITTTQSTTATTS
+303 EMQISTAQTTTATTS
-318 KPAATTAPTTSAA
+318 AQTSKQAVPTAQITSATTSN
-331 TVSASITTEK
+331 
-341 SVPATQTSSPQT
+341 
-353 TTATALKPA
+353 PA
-362 ATTARTTAATAQTT
+362 ATTARTTA
-376 APADIP
+376 PAEIP
-382 QELLPHKLHK
+382 QEILPHELHK
-392 SDEDNPEK
+392 SDEDNPDK
-400 ITVTTKLNE
+400 ITVTTKLNK

-417 DYAFYDDPA
+417 DYVFYDDPA

-438 LESLNSTLTADY
+438 LEALNSALTADY
-450 IKSRSSDEVFIFS
+450 IRSRSSDDIFIFS
-463 ALNIGDNGECE
+463 ALNIRNNGECE
-474 CFLSDGAK
+474 CFLSDGSK
-482 MPCESRWTNGCLICD
+482 TPCESRWTNGYLICD

-525 DFSLENKVYNYAVYT
+525 DFSRENKVYNYAVYT
-540 RAE
+540 HAE

>member
-1 MTAGKYKV
+1 MTAGKYKA

-27 GRKYVLKELPEESAA
+27 GIKYVLKELTEESAP
-42 IYRRISQLPPQ
+42 IYRRISELPPQ

-58 VCEILSHGERSVAVC
+58 VHEILLHGERSVAVC
-73 EYIEGQPL
+73 EYVEGQTL

-162 PEQYGFQETG
+162 PEQYGFRETG

-185 LLLNACPDCP
+185 LLLNTCTDCP
-195 PAQEVLLRKIAA
+195 PAQEVMLRKIAA

-217 YRSVGAVRR
+217 YRSAGAVRR
-226 AVSRSRFVVP
+226 AAVRSRFAVP
-236 TGISAV
+236 AGISVA
-242 SLAVLVGVL
+242 SLAVLAGVL
-251 AAVSLRNSD
+251 AAVLLRNY
-260 GNMPPEISQAA
+260 GENMPPEIPQVS
-271 VSSPAETTT
+271 VSSTNATTAI
-280 VTTAQTTVATTVST
+280 TTAQTTSATTGST
-294 SVTTEKSVT
+294 
-303 ETQITTTQSTTATTS
+303 
-318 KPAATTAPTTSAA
+318 
-331 TVSASITTEK
+331 SITTEK
-341 SVPATQTSSPQT
+341 SVPETQISNTQT
-353 TTATALKPA
+353 TTATTTAQMSKPA
-362 ATTARTTAATAQTT
+362 VTTMQTTSTTPSKPATVWTTATTAQTT
-376 APADIP
+376 APAEIA
-382 QELLPHKLHK
+382 QELLPHELHK
-392 SDEDNPEK
+392 SDADNPDK
-400 ITVTTKLNE
+400 ITVTTNLNE
-409 QGLYEDYF
+409 QGFYEDYF

-431 DYCAYIP
+431 NYCAYIP
-438 LESLNSTLTADY
+438 LEALNSTLTADY
-450 IKSRSSDEVFIFS
+450 IRNRRSDEIFIFS
-463 ALNIGDNGECE
+463 ALNISDNGECE
-474 CFLSDGAK
+474 CFLSDGSK
-482 MPCESRWTNGCLICD
+482 TPCESRWTNGYLICE

-504 QSLFEITIDGE
+504 QCLFEITIDGE

-525 DFSLENKVYNYAVYT
+525 DFSRENKVYNYAVYT

>member
-1 MTAGKYKV
+1 MTFPAFYVTIYSTKNQEGESRLTAGKYKA

-27 GRKYVLKELPEESAA
+27 GRKYVLKELPGESAA
-42 IYRRISQLPPQ
+42 IYRRISELPPQ

-58 VCEILSHGERSVAVC
+58 VHEIISHGERSVAVC
-73 EYIEGQPL
+73 EYVEGQPL
-81 DELLSSGKAFPITEL
+81 DELLSSGKTFPITEL

-123 NIILDENLHLTLID
+123 NVILDENLHLTLID

-162 PEQYGFQETG
+162 PEQYGFRETG

-185 LLLNACPDCP
+185 LLLNSCPDCP
-195 PAQEVLLRKIAA
+195 PAQEVMLRKIAA
-207 KCTRFVPDKR
+207 KCSRFVPDKR
-217 YRSVGAVRR
+217 YRSAGAVRR

-236 TGISAV
+236 AGISVA
-242 SLAVLVGVL
+242 SLAVLVGALAVL
-251 AAVSLRNSD
+251 SLRNY
-260 GNMPPEISQAA
+260 GENMPPEIPQVP

-280 VTTAQTTVATTVST
+280 ATTAQTTSATTTAQTSKQAVST
-294 SVTTEKSVT
+294 AQTT
-303 ETQITTTQSTTATTS
+303 STTTS
-318 KPAATTAPTTSAA
+318 KPA
-331 TVSASITTEK
+331 K
-341 SVPATQTSSPQT
+341 T
-353 TTATALKPA
+353 TT
-362 ATTARTTAATAQTT
+362 RTTAATAQTT
-376 APADIP
+376 APAEIP
-382 QELLPHKLHK
+382 QELLPHELHK
-392 SDEDNPEK
+392 SDEDNPDK
-400 ITVTTKLNE
+400 ITVTTRLNE

-431 DYCAYIP
+431 DYCTYIP
-438 LESLNSTLTADY
+438 LEALNSTLTADY
-450 IKSRSSDEVFIFS
+450 IRSRSSDEVFIFS

-474 CFLSDGAK
+474 CYLSDGSK
-482 MPCESRWTNGCLICD
+482 TPCESRWTNGYLICD

-525 DFSLENKVYNYAVYT
+525 DFSRENKVYNYAVYT

>member
-1 MTAGKYKV
+1 MTAGKYKA

-16 GTVTLAENTAD
+16 GAVTLAENAAD
-27 GRKYVLKELPEESAA
+27 GRKYILKELPGESVP
-42 IYRRISQLPPQ
+42 IYRQISQLPPQ
-53 ENLMR
+53 ENLMQVR
-58 VCEILSHGERSVAVC
+58 EIFRQNERTIAVC
-73 EYIEGQPL
+73 GFIEGQPL
-81 DELLSSGKAFPITEL
+81 DELLSSGKAFPTAEL
-96 RRIISQLC
+96 RRIVSQLC

-123 NIILDENLHLTLID
+123 NVILDENLHLTLID

-162 PEQYGFQETG
+162 PEQYGFRETG

-195 PAQEVLLRKIAA
+195 PAQEVMLRKIAA
-207 KCTRFVPDKR
+207 KCTRFVPEKR
-217 YRSVGAVRR
+217 YRSAGAVCR
-226 AVSRSRFVVP
+226 AVSRSQFAVP
-236 TGISAV
+236 AGISAA

-251 AAVSLRNSD
+251 AVISLRNS
-260 GNMPPEISQAA
+260 GENVPPEIPQTSVISTSETTATTTAQTAPATTVGTSGTAENSVPETQISTTQTTTATTTAQTSKQA
-271 VSSPAETTT
+271 VTTMQTTSTTTSKPAETTART
-280 VTTAQTTVATTVST
+280 TTTTAQTTANAEIV
-294 SVTTEKSVT
+294 
-303 ETQITTTQSTTATTS
+303 
-318 KPAATTAPTTSAA
+318 
-331 TVSASITTEK
+331 
-341 SVPATQTSSPQT
+341 
-353 TTATALKPA
+353 
-362 ATTARTTAATAQTT
+362 
-376 APADIP
+376 
-382 QELLPHKLHK
+382 QELLPYKLHR
-392 SDEDNPEK
+392 SDEDNPDK

-417 DYAFYDDPA
+417 NYAFYDDPA

-431 DYCAYIP
+431 NYCTYIP

-450 IKSRSSDEVFIFS
+450 IRNRRLDEIFIFS

-474 CFLSDGAK
+474 CFLSDGSK
-482 MPCESRWTNGCLICD
+482 TPCESRWTNGYLICD

-504 QSLFEITIDGE
+504 QCLFEITIDGE

-525 DFSLENKVYNYAVYT
+525 DFSRENKVYNYAVYT

>member
-1 MTAGKYKV
+1 MTAGKYKA

-27 GRKYVLKELPEESAA
+27 GRKYVLKELHGESAA
-42 IYRRISQLPPQ
+42 IYRRISELPPQ

-58 VCEILSHGERSVAVC
+58 VCEILPHGERSVAVC
-73 EYIEGQPL
+73 EYVEGQPL
-81 DELLSSGKAFPITEL
+81 DEFLSSCKTFPITAL
-96 RRIISQLC
+96 RSIISQLC

-123 NIILDENLHLTLID
+123 NVILDENLHLTLID

-162 PEQYGFQETG
+162 PEQYGFRETG

-185 LLLNACPDCP
+185 LLLNSCPDCP
-195 PAQEVLLRKIAA
+195 PVQEVMLRKIAA

-217 YRSVGAVRR
+217 YRSAGAVRR

-236 TGISAV
+236 AGISAA

-251 AAVSLRNSD
+251 AVLSLRNY
-260 GNMPPEISQAA
+260 GENMPPEIPQTS
-271 VSSPAETTT
+271 VSSPAETTA
-280 VTTAQTTVATTVST
+280 VTTAQTTYAMAVST
-294 SVTTEKSVT
+294 
-303 ETQITTTQSTTATTS
+303 
-318 KPAATTAPTTSAA
+318 
-331 TVSASITTEK
+331 SITTEK
-341 SVPATQTSSPQT
+341 SVPETQISTAQT
-353 TTATALKPA
+353 TTATTSAQTSKQAVTTAQTTSTTTSKPA
-362 ATTARTTAATAQTT
+362 AATAQTT
-376 APADIP
+376 ASAEIP
-382 QELLPHKLHK
+382 QELLPHELHK
-392 SDEDNPEK
+392 SDEDNPDK
-400 ITVTTKLNE
+400 ITVTTKPNE

-438 LESLNSTLTADY
+438 LEALNSTLTADY
-450 IKSRSSDEVFIFS
+450 IRSRSSDEVFIFS

-474 CFLSDGAK
+474 CFLSDGSK
-482 MPCESRWTNGCLICD
+482 TPCESRWTNGYLICD

-504 QSLFEITIDGE
+504 QCLFEITIDGE
-515 EFLFAALKTG
+515 DFLFAALKTG
-525 DFSLENKVYNYAVYT
+525 DFSRENKVYNYAVYT

>member
-1 MTAGKYKV
+1 MTAGKYKA

-27 GRKYVLKELPEESAA
+27 GRKYVLKELPGESAA
-42 IYRRISQLPPQ
+42 IYRRILELPPQ

-58 VCEILSHGERSVAVC
+58 VCEILSHGERSVVVC

-81 DELLSSGKAFPITEL
+81 DELFSSGKTFPITEL

-162 PEQYGFQETG
+162 PEQYGFRETG

-195 PAQEVLLRKIAA
+195 PAQEVMLRKIAA

-217 YRSVGAVRR
+217 YRSAGAVRR
-226 AVSRSRFVVP
+226 AVGRSRFAVP
-236 TGISAV
+236 AGISAA

-251 AAVSLRNSD
+251 TVLSLQNY
-260 GNMPPEISQAA
+260 GENMPPEIPQTS
-271 VSSPAETTT
+271 VSSTSATTAI
-280 VTTAQTTVATTVST
+280 TTAQTTSVTTVST
-294 SVTTEKSVT
+294 
-303 ETQITTTQSTTATTS
+303 
-318 KPAATTAPTTSAA
+318 
-331 TVSASITTEK
+331 SITTEK
-341 SVPATQTSSPQT
+341 SVPETQISNTQT
-353 TTATALKPA
+353 TTATTSAQTSKQA
-362 ATTARTTAATAQTT
+362 VTTAQTT
-376 APADIP
+376 STTTSKPAKTTPRTTATTAPTEIP
-382 QELLPHKLHK
+382 QELLPHELHR
-392 SDEDNPEK
+392 SDEDNPDK

-417 DYAFYDDPA
+417 DYAFYDDLA

-431 DYCAYIP
+431 DYCAYLP
-438 LESLNSTLTADY
+438 LEALNSTLTADY
-450 IKSRSSDEVFIFS
+450 IRNRKSDEIFIFS
-463 ALNIGDNGECE
+463 ALNISDNGECE
-474 CFLSDGAK
+474 CFLSDGSK
-482 MPCESRWTNGCLICD
+482 TPCESRWTNGYLICD
-497 YAEGTAA
+497 YAEGTTA

-525 DFSLENKVYNYAVYT
+525 DFSRENKVYNYAVYT